1 MSEAIGTLG
10 VSSGS
15 NPSLKGTNKRLI
27 NNIARLFDAFS
38 VGIVV
43 GRFPGVPFAT
53 QTPPQA
59 LMSVAVGDKR
69 SLRVPHQAAQPFE
82 T

>member
-1 MSEAIGTLG
+1 MSEAIGTIG

-15 NPSLKGTNKRLI
+15 NPSLKGQTSRLI
-27 NNIARLFDAFS
+27 NIIESLFDAFS

-43 GRFPGVPFAT
+43 GRFPGVLFAT

-59 LMSVAVGDKR
+59 LMSVAVGDKIAPR
-69 SLRVPHQAAQPFE
+69 NTSSGTAV
-82 T
+82 